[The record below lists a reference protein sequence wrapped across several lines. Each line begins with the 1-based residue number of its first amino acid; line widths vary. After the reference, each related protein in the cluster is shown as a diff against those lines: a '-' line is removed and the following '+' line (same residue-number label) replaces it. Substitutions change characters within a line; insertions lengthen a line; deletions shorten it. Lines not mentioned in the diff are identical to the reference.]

1 MEDRLTR
8 EERLVIA
15 AAIAWFAIT
24 AAWWLLALWPVNN
37 TPAWLERTRYVCFG
51 INETGLPDGG
61 GWIGLTAGP
70 LGMLSILVI
79 GWSGTFASALRK
91 RLGVLA
97 LMPVVVGCVVLAL
110 GAWARV
116 ADARSF
122 DPNEGPVATLPA
134 ASHPRLE
141 LPMPVLGLITQTGER
156 FSIAKADG
164 RPLLVT
170 FAYAHCTTVCP
181 VVVKQAIETQ
191 RMLRGTVA
199 EPAVLIITL
208 DPWRDTPARL
218 PSMAKAWQLPDS
230 YAWIMS
236 GRVDEVEKV
245 LTEWKVP
252 RTRDESTGEVTHPSM
267 VYVVDRDRRIA
278 FASTGGSENLAAL
291 LRRL

>member
-1 MEDRLTR
+1 VEDRLTR

-24 AAWWLLALWPVNN
+24 AAWWLLALWPVADA
-37 TPAWLERTRYVCFG
+37 PAWLERTRYVCFG

-79 GWSGTFASALRK
+79 GWSGAFASALRK

-97 LMPVVVGCVVLAL
+97 LMPVIVGCMVLAF
-110 GAWARV
+110 GAWTRV
-116 ADARSF
+116 AAARSF
-122 DPNEGPVATLPA
+122 DPNEGPVATLPP
-134 ASHPRLE
+134 ASYPRLG
-141 LPMPVLGLITQTGER
+141 LPMPALGLVTQNGER
-156 FSIAKADG
+156 FSVTQAAG
-164 RPLLVT
+164 RPMLVT

-181 VVVKQAIETQ
+181 VVVKQALEAQ
-191 RMLRGTVA
+191 RMLRGTPA

-218 PSMAKAWQLPDS
+218 PSMAKAWQLPAAG
-230 YAWIMS
+230 AWIMS
-236 GRVDEVEKV
+236 GAVDEVENV
-245 LTEWKVP
+245 LTQWQVP
-252 RTRDESTGEVTHPSM
+252 RTRDESTGDVTHPSM

>member
-8 EERLVIA
+8 GERLVIA

-24 AAWWLLALWPVNN
+24 ATWWLLALWPVANA
-37 TPAWLERTRYVCFG
+37 PEWLERTRYVCFG

-61 GWIGLTAGP
+61 GWIGLIAGP
-70 LGMLSILVI
+70 IGMLSILVI
-79 GWSGTFASALRK
+79 GWWSTFASALRK
-91 RLGVLA
+91 RLGILA
-97 LMPVVVGCVVLAL
+97 LLPVVVGCLVLAF
-110 GAWARV
+110 GGWTRV

-122 DPNEGPVATLPA
+122 DPTEGPVATLPP
-134 ASHPRLE
+134 ASYPRLG
-141 LPMPVLGLITQTGER
+141 LPMPGLGLITQTGER
-156 FSIAKADG
+156 FSVAKAEG

-181 VVVKQAIETQ
+181 VVVKQALETQ
-191 RMLRGTVA
+191 RMLRGTDA
-199 EPAVLIITL
+199 EPAVLIVTL

-218 PSMAKAWQLPDS
+218 PSMAKAWQLPASD
-230 YAWIMS
+230 AWIMS
-236 GRVDEVEKV
+236 GAVDEVENV
-245 LTEWKVP
+245 LTQWQVP
-252 RTRDESTGEVTHPSM
+252 RTRDERTGEVTHPSM